1 VRLGASFA
9 KVSATSLGQTNQ
21 KVARCVRAP
30 GWNIHLLC
38 GLRARANV
46 GRKELKMLK
55 ISEEKK
61 LLPCVL
67 TEYEVTERGRLLSGV
82 VKDLEEIQEE
92 KKQANARFKARI
104 DSVTNEVQ
112 RLATVVKSGIE
123 SRMITVSNRLNAK
136 DKTVESI
143 RMDTGEVIYVRPA
156 TAHELQ
162 IELFDNEVLQ

>member
-1 VRLGASFA
+1 
-9 KVSATSLGQTNQ
+9 
-21 KVARCVRAP
+21 
-30 GWNIHLLC
+30 
-38 GLRARANV
+38 
-46 GRKELKMLK
+46 MLK

-162 IELFDNEVLQ
+162 IELFETVGEGV